1 MYKHT
6 KQAGHCQWHRHFESV
21 NDAVNAF
28 TEGMNANMLDGQS
41 ERSSSVRRATQVHAG
56 DKFTDRFAFGGG
68 VESTDA
74 FDALLTGRANKDAQD
89 AFEKAYNEQRK
100 HLINIDCDVVA
111 SSSLGERRKQYVRGG
126 GQVHVGRYL
135 AGMDDHFA
143 RRRRTSFRPTFKLG
157 VSLSMS
163 CGVDAIEL
171 SRTMGK
177 ALAVA
182 EHIESCGFAVEIE
195 ASFQSKDAPVLNRQ
209 RKRLRHSQT
218 ITIKQAGK
226 PLDRQAMLS
235 AGNPALFR
243 IIMFALWEDTRG
255 TECIDAGTGLGRP
268 DDIEAHH
275 PDRYDIIMP
284 TECGVWKANGLS
296 KLLTDKAK

>member
-6 KQAGHCQWHRHFESV
+6 KQSGHCQWHRHFESV

-28 TEGMNANMLDGQS
+28 TEGMNANMHSGQDADA
-41 ERSSSVRRATQVHAG
+41 SSVERAKQVHAG
-56 DKFTDRFAFGGG
+56 DVFDDRFAFGRG
-68 VESTDA
+68 VFSTDA

-89 AFEKAYNEQRK
+89 AFEKAYEEQRK
-100 HLINIDCDVVA
+100 YLTNIDCDVVA
-111 SSSLGERRKQYVRGG
+111 SAKPGERRKQFVRGG

-163 CGVDAIEL
+163 AMVDAIEL

-182 EHIESCGFAVEIE
+182 EHVESCGFAVEIE
-195 ASFQSKDAPVLNRQ
+195 ASFQSKEAPVLNK
-209 RKRLRHSQT
+209 RKKIRHSQT
-218 ITIKQAGK
+218 ITIKHAGK

-243 IIMFALWEDTRG
+243 LIMFALWEDTRG
-255 TECIDAGTGLGRP
+255 TECIDASTGLGRP

-275 PDRYDIIMP
+275 PDRYDIVMP
-284 TECGVWKANGLS
+284 TECGAWQADGLA
-296 KLLTDKAK
+296 KMLTDKAA

>member
-6 KQAGHCQWHRHFESV
+6 KQKGHCQWHRHFDSV
-21 NDAVNAF
+21 SDAVNAF
-28 TEGMNANMLDGQS
+28 TEGMNADMHKGQDR
-41 ERSSSVRRATQVHAG
+41 EASSVERAKQVHDG
-56 DKFTDRFAFGGG
+56 DKFHDRFAFGSG
-68 VESTDA
+68 VESADA
-74 FDALLTGRANKDAQD
+74 FDALLAGRANKDAQK
-89 AFEKAYNEQRK
+89 AFEQAYNEQRK
-100 HLINIDCDVVA
+100 HLTNIDCEVVA
-111 SSSLGERRKQYVRGG
+111 SSKPGERRKQYVRGG

-163 CGVDAIEL
+163 AMVDAIEL

-182 EHIESCGFAVEIE
+182 EHVESCGFAVEIE
-195 ASFQSKDAPVLNRQ
+195 ASFQSKDAPVLN
-209 RKRLRHSQT
+209 KSKKIRHSQT
-218 ITIKQAGK
+218 ITIKHAGK

-243 IIMFALWEDTRG
+243 LIMFALWGDTRS
-255 TECIDAGTGLGRP
+255 TECVDSSTGLGRP
-268 DDIEAHH
+268 DCIEAHH
-275 PDRYDIIMP
+275 PDRYDIVMP
-284 TECGVWKANGLS
+284 TECGAWQADGLA
-296 KLLTDKAK
+296 KMLTDKAA